1 VQNVLLLNRRIV
13 MVLINDK
20 TQYSLKSFDLLLKA
34 FRYVRYD
41 SVLSVH
47 INNFGKTKY
56 KLKTMLPFT
65 NKIDILIYHYKRGKK
80 PGS

>member
-1 VQNVLLLNRRIV
+1 

-56 KLKTMLPFT
+56 KLKLKTILQFT
-65 NKIDILIYHYKRGKK
+65 TKINILNL
-80 PGS
+80 SL